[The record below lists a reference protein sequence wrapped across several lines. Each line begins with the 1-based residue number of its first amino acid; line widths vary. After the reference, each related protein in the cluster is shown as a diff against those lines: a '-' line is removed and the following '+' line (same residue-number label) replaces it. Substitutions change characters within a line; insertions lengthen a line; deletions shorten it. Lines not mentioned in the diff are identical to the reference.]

1 MKNKT
6 TVFSTKGLIEVMIT
20 HADITIDYITS
31 KLQLN
36 KQNPAFSSY
45 YGNDDLVTLGDRKAK
60 TILNSLMNQFNE
72 EAILLYSAE
81 DYSTDKLYLLDENKK
96 IELKINYNDGS
107 KLSEIPSGTMRLIVY
122 EILENKNVEL
132 IAELPEI
139 INYNHIERLEL
150 MGENYNG
157 ALDLYSFSGD
167 ANIIFEEKKINAY
180 FSSESFGTVVEKIIL
195 IQTNESDAWID
206 ATKTGFENE
215 FATDLKYALKLISQN
230 GKKS

>member
-36 KQNPAFSSY
+36 KQNPAFSSH
-45 YGNDDLVTLGDRKAK
+45 YGNDDLITLGDRKAK

>member
-215 FATDLKYALKLISQN
+215 FATDLKYALKIISQN

>member
-107 KLSEIPSGTMRLIVY
+107 KLSEIPTGTMRLIVY

>member
-107 KLSEIPSGTMRLIVY
+107 KLSEIPTAEY
-122 EILENKNVEL
+122 IL
-132 IAELPEI
+132 
-139 INYNHIERLEL
+139 
-150 MGENYNG
+150 
-157 ALDLYSFSGD
+157 
-167 ANIIFEEKKINAY
+167 
-180 FSSESFGTVVEKIIL
+180 
-195 IQTNESDAWID
+195 
-206 ATKTGFENE
+206 
-215 FATDLKYALKLISQN
+215 
-230 GKKS
+230 

>member
-36 KQNPAFSSY
+36 KQNPAFSSH
-45 YGNDDLVTLGDRKAK
+45 YGNDDLITLGDRKAK
-60 TILNSLMNQFNE
+60 TILNSLINQFNE

-81 DYSTDKLYLLDENKK
+81 DYGTDKLYLLDENKK
-96 IELKINYNDGS
+96 IELKINYNAGS

>member
-20 HADITIDYITS
+20 PPDITIDYITS

-36 KQNPAFSSY
+36 KQNPAFSSH
-45 YGNDDLVTLGDRKAK
+45 YGNDDLITLGDRKAK

>member
-36 KQNPAFSSY
+36 KQNPAFSSH
-45 YGNDDLVTLGDRKAK
+45 YGNDDLITLGDRKAK

-81 DYSTDKLYLLDENKK
+81 DCSTDKLYLLDENKK

>member
-107 KLSEIPSGTMRLIVY
+107 KLTEIPTGTMRLIVY
-122 EILENKNVEL
+122 EILENNNVEL
-132 IAELPEI
+132 IAELPEV
-139 INYNHIERLEL
+139 INYNNIERIEL

-157 ALDLYSFSGD
+157 ALDLYSFSG
-167 ANIIFEEKKINAY
+167 ANINFEEEKINVC
-180 FSSESFGTVVEKIIL
+180 FESESFGPVVDKMIL
-195 IQTNESDAWID
+195 ILTNESDASID
-206 ATKTGFENE
+206 ATKTGFEEE
-215 FATDLKYALKLISQN
+215 FAIDLKYALELITKDGGN
-230 GKKS
+230 A